1 MKLKILGAKTY
12 LGITMALTF
21 LSLTNSVITRMNEVE
36 LTSSNFTSSRG
47 VQTQCKNAVNEA
59 IRYINQ
65 REFGYSFNHST
76 NSSTLVAGQT
86 RYSLPTNT
94 KSIDY
99 STARI
104 KKDSDLNVSGN
115 SLTTLNYNE
124 YIKNGLADQEDDV
137 VATTLN
143 GSHSNSVATLTLT
156 STTGLDSTGTV
167 HIGGEQVT
175 YTGVSGNDI
184 TGCTR
189 GANST
194 TAATHA
200 DGVAVTQF
208 EDGGVPR
215 SIVRTPDNNY
225 LLHPYPDK
233 AYTLN
238 FDYFTFPS
246 DLSAH
251 GDTTTIPDRFAPVIV
266 DGATAYVYQYRGE
279 LNQYQLN
286 FERFEQGIKNM
297 QSLLINKFEY
307 VRSTV
312 VLRPRGS
319 ANFMSGVI

>member
-1 MKLKILGAKTY
+1 
-12 LGITMALTF
+12 MALTY
-21 LSLTNSVITRMNEVE
+21 LTLANSVITRMNEVE
-36 LTSSNFTSSRG
+36 LTSANFTSARG
-47 VQTQCKNAVNEA
+47 IQIQCKNAVNES

-65 REFGYSFNHST
+65 REFGYSFNHAT
-76 NSSTLVAGQT
+76 NSSTMVAGQT
-86 RYSLPTNT
+86 RYTLPTST

-99 STARI
+99 STARV
-104 KKDSDLNVSGN
+104 KKDTDLNVSGN

-124 YIKNGLADQEDDV
+124 YIQNGLADQEDDV
-137 VATTLN
+137 IATTLN
-143 GSHSNSVATLTLT
+143 GSHSSSVATLTLT
-156 STTGLDSTGTV
+156 STTGLGATGTV
-167 HIGGEQVT
+167 HIGSEQVT
-175 YTGVSGNDI
+175 YTAVSGNDI

-194 TAATHA
+194 TAAIHA
-200 DGVAVTQF
+200 DDVAVTQF
-208 EDGGVPR
+208 SDGGVPR

-233 AYTLN
+233 AYTLA
-238 FDYFTFPS
+238 FDYYTFPS

-251 GDTTTIPDRFAPVIV
+251 GDTTSVPERFAPVIV

-279 LNQYQLN
+279 MQQYQLN

-319 ANFMSGVI
+319 ISFMSGVIN